1 LIALAQADFIWYA
14 EHTAV
19 YLTEGFLNQQRG
31 VQDDRL
37 REAILSLPDVR
48 SCSVEL
54 TPEGGISAIHIVSS
68 SKRPP
73 KQIVRDVESVLHA
86 NFGISVDHRKVSVA
100 RVREPEGP
108 VRETAPRAR
117 LASMTVSTTGGRG
130 RVEVV
135 LERNEVTVSGEA
147 EGVALGGGSLRL
159 IVEAAYNAVEKLVA
173 CSIGFEVHDVVRVR
187 CGERE
192 VLVVLASLAR
202 EREVISL
209 AGCVAVKDDVQRAA
223 ALAALDSCNRLL
235 ETLPQIEH
243 IEYEINPADGD

>member
-1 LIALAQADFIWYA
+1 MD
-14 EHTAV
+14 H
-19 YLTEGFLNQQRG
+19 QRG

-54 TPEGGISAIHIVSS
+54 TQDGGISAIHIVSS

-100 RVREPEGP
+100 RVRERKEKHAEP
-108 VRETAPRAR
+108 APRAR
-117 LASMTVSTTGGRG
+117 LASMTVSTSGGMG
-130 RVEVV
+130 TVNVV
-135 LERNEVTVSGEA
+135 LERDDLTVSGEA
-147 EGVALGGGSLRL
+147 SGVFVGGGVLRL
-159 IVEAAYNAVEKLVA
+159 IVEATYSAVESLV
-173 CSIGFEVHDVVRVR
+173 SGPVGFEVHDVVRVN

-192 VLVVLASLAR
+192 VLVVLANLAL
-202 EREVISL
+202 EREVMSL
-209 AGCVAVKDDVQRAA
+209 AGCVVVKDDVHRAA

-235 ETLPQIEH
+235 ETLPQVER
-243 IEYEINPADGD
+243 IEYEIDPTG